1 MKKIKNLKVKQLKKM
16 FPFTWEFVIE
26 NMLPEEILEEAGIEL
41 VHPNEVFVQHDWCED
56 YYGSNYGR
64 VISLKWGRVEV
75 LPALPMGKPNKKGEV
90 YLGYKFSKPG
100 SDPLPIT
107 CQRVIADCFLPNFWK
122 GVDRNK
128 LQAHHLDHGCYN
140 NIWTNI
146 MLLPTPLHRVM
157 DYVKKTA
164 LFADG
169 EFKEMNLYE
178 IMIETGLSLDEM
190 ILATKNKPER
200 SIGGKW
206 TIFEVRGNYIGFQFL
221 PGNQKKGAKKKKK
234 AK

>member
-1 MKKIKNLKVKQLKKM
+1 MLKKTKIQRM

-26 NMLPEEILEEAGIEL
+26 NMMPEEVLEDAGIEL
-41 VHPNEVFVQHDWCED
+41 MHPNEVFVQHQWCED

-64 VISLKWGRVEV
+64 AISLKWDKIEL
-75 LPALPMGKPNKKGEV
+75 LPALPMGKPDKNGEV

-100 SDPLPIT
+100 SEPLPIS
-107 CQRVIADCFLPNFWK
+107 CHRLIADCFLPNFWE
-122 GVDRNK
+122 GADRNK
-128 LQAHHLDHGCYN
+128 LQAHHIDHRRYN
-140 NIWTNI
+140 NVWTNI
-146 MLLPTPLHRVM
+146 MLLPTSLHRVM

-169 EFKEMNLYE
+169 EFKEMNLYQ
-178 IMIETGLSLDEM
+178 IMAETGLSLDEM

-200 SIGGKW
+200 SVGGKW

-221 PGNQKKGAKKKKK
+221 PNNRGKKKKSE
-234 AK
+234 